1 MAYAF
6 YIKNEGS
13 MPFAELVTY
22 GHKIWETRSRRT
34 LDKLVNTPDPVYIIR
49 TGRGK
54 NEPSMIIGRC
64 YIRRPEFIQADRFKD
79 PDVIAKTYV
88 FPDSSFYPVDVPGK
102 WCYPIKQAEP
112 LRVSVP
118 VPDNAI
124 KHGRTWI
131 EFDENGVIIA

>member
-6 YIKNEGS
+6 YIKNERS

-22 GHKIWETRSRRT
+22 GHKTAETRNRRT
-34 LDKLVNTPDPVYIIR
+34 LDKLVNTPDLVYIIR

-64 YIRRPEFIQADRFKD
+64 YIGAPVWIPADRFKD
-79 PDVIAKTYV
+79 PDIISKTYV
-88 FPDSSFYPVDVPGK
+88 LPDSKFYPVDVPGK

-112 LRVSVP
+112 LRIPVP

-124 KHGRTWI
+124 KHGRVWI
-131 EFDENGVIIA
+131 EFDESGVIIA